1 MCGEGAPIGRTV
13 VNSFQLCL
21 SVRVAN
27 KRSCGVAQTG
37 PAAGHGSNAMS
48 AIKPIAITSLAEE
61 AFGKLVQAITS
72 GEFQPGQK
80 LSESE
85 LARRLGISRGP
96 LREALGRLEGRLVM
110 RTPRLGVSVID
121 FNRHDLEQ
129 LFLVREALEGMAAR
143 LAAERMTGA
152 ELAHLRELL
161 THHASQPEL
170 AAGSAYYQRSRD
182 EDYHFTIVRAA
193 RCERLEQLLLD
204 ELYYQLRIHRL
215 RSSTRP
221 GRAQQALG
229 EHREVLEALAARN
242 PDAAEGTMRHHIRNA
257 RVSALSVLDEDLE
270 PAVPR
275 ARKAARR

>member
-1 MCGEGAPIGRTV
+1 
-13 VNSFQLCL
+13 
-21 SVRVAN
+21 
-27 KRSCGVAQTG
+27 
-37 PAAGHGSNAMS
+37 MS
-48 AIKPIAITSLAEE
+48 AIKPIAITSLAEG

-96 LREALGRLEGRLVM
+96 LREALGRLEGRLVT

-121 FNRHDLEQ
+121 FNRDNLEQ
-129 LFLVREALEGMAAR
+129 LFFVREALEGMAAR
-143 LAAERMTGA
+143 LAAERMTTQ
-152 ELAHLRELL
+152 ELARLRELL
-161 THHASQPEL
+161 THHANQPEL

-193 RCERLEQLLLD
+193 RCERLEQMLLD

-229 EHREVLEALAARN
+229 EHREILEALSSRN
-242 PDAAEGTMRHHIRNA
+242 PDVAEGTMRHHIRNA
-257 RVSALSVLDEDLE
+257 RVSALSMLNEESLSM
-270 PAVPR
+270 PASRVR
-275 ARKAARR
+275 MVGCR